1 MTKFK
6 LVATNGSEEFTTEW
20 ELPQSITKSEWAF
33 LEKNLQAATKL
44 FSAVK

>member
-6 LVATNGSEEFTTEW
+6 LVASTGTAEFSTEW
-20 ELPQSITKSEWAF
+20 ELPQTVTMTEWAF
-33 LEKNLQAATKL
+33 LEKNLKAATKL